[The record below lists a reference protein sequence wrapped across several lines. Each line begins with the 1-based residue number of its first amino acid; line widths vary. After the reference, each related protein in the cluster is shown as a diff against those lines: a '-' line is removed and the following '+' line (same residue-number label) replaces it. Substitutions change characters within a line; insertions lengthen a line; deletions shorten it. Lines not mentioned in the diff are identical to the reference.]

1 MKIAIAGAAG
11 PSGQTLVPW
20 PEAAL
25 RPTPPNETMDET
37 FRDLRHASVVALE
50 S

>member
-11 PSGQTLVPW
+11 LVGQTLVPW

-25 RPTPPNETMDET
+25 RSTLPDEAMNETS
-37 FRDLRHASVVALE
+37 RDPRHASVVALE